1 MMPLTKAQSDAA
13 FEAAHEFISDEID
26 NSGDVPSMFVGPA
39 DRGLET
45 YAAKVRAMADKIG
58 AAVLAAS

>member
-1 MMPLTKAQSDAA
+1 MPLTKAQSDAA
-13 FEAAHEFISDEID
+13 FEAAHAYISDEID
-26 NSGDVPSMFVGPA
+26 NSGDVPGPFRGPA
-39 DRGLET
+39 DRGLEQ